1 MRQRLYR
8 RVSGLGRKGTTDRT
22 SGAPGGDLG
31 RLGGYGSRSWSE
43 GDHIG
48 PKTTIKP
55 RMIFVV
61 GRALPV
67 FGGECIGEGSLGRYR
82 QLCASPCR

>member
-1 MRQRLYR
+1 M
-8 RVSGLGRKGTTDRT
+8 
-22 SGAPGGDLG
+22 G

-55 RMIFVV
+55 GMNFVV
-61 GRALPV
+61 GRALWV
-67 FGGECIGEGSLGRYR
+67 SGRKCNEEGSQGRYR
-82 QLCASPCR
+82 QFRASSCR

>member
-1 MRQRLYR
+1 M
-8 RVSGLGRKGTTDRT
+8 TDRT
-22 SGAPGGDLG
+22 SGAPGGDVG

-55 RMIFVV
+55 GMNFVV
-61 GRALPV
+61 GRALRV
-67 FGGECIGEGSLGRYR
+67 SGGKCNGEGSLGRYR
-82 QLCASPCR
+82 HPRASACR

>member
-1 MRQRLYR
+1 M
-8 RVSGLGRKGTTDRT
+8 
-22 SGAPGGDLG
+22 G

-55 RMIFVV
+55 RINFVF
-61 GRALPV
+61 GRALRV
-67 FGGECIGEGSLGRYR
+67 FGGECDEEGSLGRYR
-82 QLCASPCR
+82 QRRASSCR